1 MKTKA
6 LICSSI
12 VIPVLCAVA
21 AAPCASA
28 ATFPD
33 DKKVVEFVVHMP
45 TGSGAGLFMLTAGEL
60 LNRNGIIKAKIQ
72 VMSKPGGSSAVAL
85 NYVESKK
92 GDPYYAMMWT
102 TSNLMAM
109 NRGTTT
115 MKFNE
120 ATWLSTMIQDGNV
133 LMVPYNSPYQS
144 VADIIKDAKAN
155 PKKISVGINSVGG
168 SEHIMATR
176 IERVAGVRLNATAFE
191 FSPTQLIGGHIH
203 MAFGNTSESAGHVQ
217 AKRVRVLANM
227 GDVRLPY
234 YKDIPT
240 LKEQGIDASFT
251 QYRGFVAGPNMPAE
265 AVKVWDEAF
274 AKLSK
279 TKEWAD
285 FMAKNDYMDAYRNS
299 AETKAFLQGY
309 NQELL
314 KDLKQMEG
322 GK

>member
-12 VIPVLCAVA
+12 VMSSLCAIVA
-21 AAPCASA
+21 APGANA
-28 ATFPD
+28 AAFPD
-33 DKKVVEFVVHMP
+33 DKKIVEFVVHMP

-60 LNRNGIIKAKIQ
+60 LNRNGIMKSKIQ

-85 NYVESKK
+85 NYVDSKK
-92 GDPYYAMMWT
+92 GDPYYPMMWT

-133 LMVPYNSPYQS
+133 LMVPYNSPYKS
-144 VADIIKDAKAN
+144 VADMIQDAKAD

-217 AKRVRVLANM
+217 AKRVRVIANM

-240 LKEQGIDASFT
+240 LKEQGVDASFT
-251 QYRGFVAGPNMPAE
+251 QYRGFVAGANMPAE
-265 AVKVWDEAF
+265 AVKVWDEAL

-279 TKEWAD
+279 TKEWAE
-285 FMAKNDYMDAYRNS
+285 FMAKNDYMNAYKNS

-314 KDLKQMEG
+314 KDLKQMEEN
-322 GK
+322 K